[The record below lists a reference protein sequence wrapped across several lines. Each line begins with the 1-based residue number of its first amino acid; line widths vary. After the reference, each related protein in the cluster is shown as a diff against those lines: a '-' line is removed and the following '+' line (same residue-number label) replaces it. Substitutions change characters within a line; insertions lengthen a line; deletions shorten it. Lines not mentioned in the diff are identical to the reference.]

1 MSIHAL
7 PVAAGSESTRVPTR
21 QELVTSALADFTAGL
36 IQGVIPDAQFL
47 ATQLDGHDHP
57 DARAWIK
64 KNAHMLGFTIKEY
77 ERELRLVRIRND
89 LGAIPQY
96 PAELVRLVVE
106 HDKMTCLYNGQIA
119 KDGLKV
125 IEGDAVGMADLA
137 IPLIAD
143 KAHFSCPAKVNLDA
157 FMRQLRMT
165 SDKHRLGFTD
175 RAINDAVTEWV
186 EVARRERRFDL
197 YSTLAGPPDTIPQR
211 AEAERLW
218 LDIAQRLF
226 ATSEDIPAPF
236 VVAVLKKF
244 MHQVKRKLRSLPVYD
259 HLMPVILGTQGK
271 GKSTFVRA
279 MLGPIKELV
288 LGVDF
293 KMIED
298 DRNIDIWASYVLFID
313 EMGYA
318 SKANIDT
325 IKNAITAET
334 LTRKPLYTNA
344 KVEVWQNATFIGC
357 SNKTLEQLIK
367 DPTGIRRFVALQ
379 YRNDPD
385 WEFLNTL
392 DWTLLWRSVDH
403 EGPCPMAPFKKALAQ
418 AQEESR
424 EMGRVE
430 HWLTDFDPAQS
441 PSFSPDDRGRLK
453 AKLLYE
459 FFREFEED
467 YYPGPH
473 RTSLTEWGN
482 EMRRMERDGQNTRFK
497 HLGKV
502 GGNVQYEF
510 LG

>member
-7 PVAAGSESTRVPTR
+7 PVAAGSENTRVHTR
-21 QELVTSALADFTAGL
+21 QELVTAALADFTAGL
-36 IQGVIPDAQFL
+36 IQGDIPDAQFL
-47 ATQLDGHDHP
+47 ATQLGGHDHP

-77 ERELRLVRIRND
+77 EKELRFVRIRND
-89 LGAIPQY
+89 LGAVPQY
-96 PAELVRLVVE
+96 PEELVQLVVE
-106 HDKMTCLYNGQIA
+106 RDKMTCLYNGQIS
-119 KDGLKV
+119 KGGLKV
-125 IEGDAVGMADLA
+125 IEGEVVGKSDLA

-143 KAHFSCPAKVNLDA
+143 KVHFAHPTRLNLDA
-157 FMRQLRMT
+157 FMRQLRMI
-165 SDKHRLGFTD
+165 SDKHRLGFAD
-175 RAINDAVTEWV
+175 RAIDDAVIEWV
-186 EVARRERRFDL
+186 EAARRERRFDL
-197 YSTLAGPPDTIPQR
+197 YVTLAGPLVPVSQQD
-211 AEAERLW
+211 EAERLW
-218 LDIAQRLF
+218 LDIGQRLF
-226 ATSEDIPAPF
+226 VTSEDMPAPF

-244 MHQVKRKLRSLPVYD
+244 MHQVKRKLRGLPVYD

-279 MLGPIKELV
+279 MLSPIKELV

-325 IKNAITAET
+325 IKNAITAEA
-334 LTRKPLYTNA
+334 LTRKPLYTNT
-344 KVEVWQNATFIGC
+344 KVEIEQNATFIGC

-367 DPTGIRRFVALQ
+367 DPTGIRRFVALR
-379 YRNDPD
+379 YSNAPD
-385 WEFLNTL
+385 WEFLNALNWATL
-392 DWTLLWRSVDH
+392 WKSVDH
-403 EGPCPMAPFKKALAQ
+403 EGPCPMASFKTVLAEV
-418 AQEESR
+418 QEESR

-430 HWLTDFDPAQS
+430 HWLTDFNPTRIDG
-441 PSFSPDDRGRLK
+441 FSLDDRGRVK

-459 FFREFEED
+459 FFREFEEG

-473 RTSLTEWGN
+473 KTSLTEWGH
-482 EMRRMERDGQNTRFK
+482 EMRRMERDGQNARFK
-497 HLGKV
+497 HLGKI